1 MKTASIF
8 CVLLLT
14 VLAVDAISRRTDNL
28 PFTFV
33 TPSTLCNRNFNSMSA
48 TNNNYTYTFN
58 SDATC
63 SGGATTS
70 VNRAI
75 FSVSSF
81 YGPAFTL
88 QAYKNIGD
96 ANPQFSATL
105 IFYNAFQYQSGT
117 NHTTPEF
124 NPNLG
129 DTIFASTYTTFFN
142 AGNQSFFTPTMTSPT
157 IVGAP
162 AGFNVNSFNF
172 QSTFPVIKN
181 ISITF
186 YADIVSAPAQYGTT
200 PINPNSLKVSVY
212 VNNYQPSAANNLA
225 LGAYLITQ
233 SSVGTTS
240 VSNNNVVSS
249 PLQNSNSATGGSFSW
264 DNLAFISV
272 VNTSQVTQP
281 FLSSPITADP
291 SFSFAGITNQTGTAQ
306 QIYFSFNS
314 TVLNFVWDPTITYN
328 DVGSFAT
335 RLQLGMI
342 TILFITLM
350 GILL

>member
-33 TPSTLCNRNFNSMSA
+33 TPSTLCNRNFNSASIG
-48 TNNNYTYTFN
+48 NHSYTFN

-81 YGPAFTL
+81 YGPAFTV

-105 IFYNAFQYQSGT
+105 IFYNAFQYQSGPS
-117 NHTTPEF
+117 HTTPEY

-129 DTIFASTYTTFFN
+129 DTIYPTTYTTFFN
-142 AGNQSFFTPTMTSPT
+142 PGAQSFGPPVLTSSPIT
-157 IVGAP
+157 GAP

-172 QSTFPVIKN
+172 SSTFPVINN

-186 YADIVSAPAQYGTT
+186 YADIVSTPAQYGTT
-200 PINPNSLKVSVY
+200 PVNPNSLKISVF
-212 VNNYQPSAANNLA
+212 VNNYPPSMSYNLA
-225 LGAYLITQ
+225 LGAYLITE
-233 SSVGTTS
+233 SSLSALSTVGA
-240 VSNNNVVSS
+240 VVST
-249 PLQNSNSATGGSFSW
+249 PLSSGNTGGTFSW
-264 DNLAFISV
+264 DNLAFNSSTISS
-272 VNTSQVTQP
+272 TATQP
-281 FLSSPITADP
+281 LYSCPFTPNSNFSLS
-291 SFSFAGITNQTGTAQ
+291 GITNQTGTPQ
-306 QIYFSFNS
+306 QIYFSVSS
-314 TVLNFVWDPTITYN
+314 TVLTFVWDPTIAYT
-328 DVGSFAT
+328 DVGSFAA
-335 RLQLGMI
+335 RLQFGMI
-342 TILFITLM
+342 TILFATLM